1 MNTAHP
7 DSRFLYHITR
17 PAEMESACIEGVFRD
32 ESLKTEGF
40 IHCSFKEQ
48 MIKTAN
54 RFYLHQTGLLI
65 LKIDPDRLQAEVR
78 LEAAEDGELFP
89 HIYGAINLEAVAAI
103 LTFEPEPDGKFSNL
117 PAGVE

>member
-1 MNTAHP
+1 MNAAFP
-7 DSRFLYHITR
+7 DRRLLYHITH
-17 PAEMESACIEGVFRD
+17 PAVMESARISGAFRE

-54 RFYLHQTGLLI
+54 RFYLHQIGLLI

-78 LEAAEDGELFP
+78 LEAAEDSELFP
-89 HIYGAINLEAVAAI
+89 HIYGAINLEAITAI
-103 LTFEPEPDGKFSNL
+103 LDFEPGADGQFSRL